1 LKMGGKGLDR
11 KVLVVA
17 ELKGE
22 AVHPVTFE
30 LLGKGREIVEQT
42 GGELY
47 SVVFGCSID
56 KNRASELIHYGA
68 DKVFL
73 FNDPVFSGLNT
84 MAYAHN
90 LVRLCKEENPDVILM
105 GATCFGRSLGPRVAA
120 ALKTGLTADC
130 IDLRID
136 ENGELIQIRPAFV
149 GNILA
154 HIKTKTRPVMST
166 VRYRVVKARGKDE
179 SRSGLIVEKKAE
191 APPRAGIRLVGE
203 AVPKKLNIADAEII
217 VAGGRGLGSA
227 EGFRLLE
234 ELARLLGGVVGSSR
248 PPVDDGWIRKEHQ
261 VGYSGSIVKPK
272 LYVACGISGSPQHL
286 FGMKDAE
293 TIVAINSDPSAPIF
307 RVADYGIVGDLYHV
321 VPLIIKEIKA
331 RRTSMG

>member
-1 LKMGGKGLDR
+1 MGGKGPAK

-17 ELKGE
+17 ELRGG

-42 GGELY
+42 GGELQ
-47 SVVFGCSID
+47 SVVFGSNLD
-56 KNRASELIHYGA
+56 KTRMSELIRYGA

-73 FNDPVFSGLNT
+73 FDDPMFTWLNT
-84 MAYAHN
+84 MVFAHN
-90 LVRLCKEENPDVILM
+90 LVRLCREERPDIVLI
-105 GATCFGRSLGPRVAA
+105 GATYFGRSLGPRVAA

-130 IDLRID
+130 VDLRVD
-136 ENGELIQIRPAFV
+136 ENGDLIQIRPAFV

-154 HIKTKTRPVMST
+154 YIKTRTKPVMST
-166 VRYRVVKARGKDE
+166 VRYRVMGKRERDRGE
-179 SRSGLIVEKKAE
+179 GGLIVEKRPE
-191 APPRAGIRLVGE
+191 APPKMGVRPVGE
-203 AVPKKLNIADAEII
+203 PVPKKLNIADAEII

-227 EGFRLLE
+227 EGFKLLE

-293 TIVAINSDPSAPIF
+293 TIVAINNDPSAPIF

-321 VPLIIKEIKA
+321 VPLMIKEIKA